1 MAQEPTYVGGIEL
14 AVAIGRIEEMLKSM
28 NEKLDRLD
36 TTTVDHA
43 DILRKHTVEIE
54 LLKQRQGPRVHW
66 SAWISAITALVSVA
80 VTIIVLVVKG

>member
-1 MAQEPTYVGGIEL
+1 MTTASSHSSNDIEL
-14 AVAIGRIEEMLKSM
+14 AVTLGRIEEMLKSM

-36 TTTVDHA
+36 STAVSHA

-66 SAWISAITALVSVA
+66 SALAATLISAVSLSASFILWVS
-80 VTIIVLVVKG
+80 K